1 MKPPTASP
9 LTYFPAYAGLFASL
23 VLAAACN
30 SFLDIQYGTFGFE
43 MLLWAVAFGLTLR
56 LGWRAQGHVSDAG
69 RQGQKMVLILG
80 LIVTVIVF
88 GPLWGFPRA
97 GLAILATLQAA
108 QNCVT
113 VSRRQLHMGLLVSL
127 IMVLFA
133 ASHYR
138 ADWTMLFYLVP
149 YITAVVFTLVAE
161 QINSRVQDVSRE
173 SLGAGSTRGQW
184 AAIVAATTT
193 ILLGGAL
200 FYAITPQVTW
210 YNLFWKYGQPGNIG
224 SQGNAPGSGQTSSGQ
239 GGGGSAGGDQAEYR
253 DQIMRRGGLTLQ
265 DMRDAARRKG
275 MPRWQSSAI
284 DHLADLAESVEV
296 ALTPIRIGLDELWN
310 DFKKWLDEHRQEIA
324 LSLLILIVLS
334 LLVAAW
340 RLLREARPGLWL
352 FAHLDYLRL
361 GILKHHAPGNRGAI
375 QYYAAMQRLLDLHG
389 LDRLPK
395 VNTREYLAR
404 VYRTHAHLSREAKDL
419 TQVFENARYGD
430 EPVSP
435 SELIQMRER
444 YRRMFHNVDSIDT
457 ACG

>member
-1 MKPPTASP
+1 MKSPIASP

-23 VLAAACN
+23 VLAAVCN

-43 MLLWAVAFGLTLR
+43 TLLWAVAFGLTLR
-56 LGWRAQGHVSDAG
+56 LGWRARGQVSDSG
-69 RQGQKMVLILG
+69 KQGQKMVLILG

-88 GPLWGFPRA
+88 LPLWGFPRA

-133 ASHYR
+133 ASHHR

-161 QINSRVQDVSRE
+161 QINRRVQDVSRE
-173 SLGAGSTRGQW
+173 SLGAGSAGGQW

-200 FYAITPQVTW
+200 FYAVTPQVTW
-210 YNLFWKYGQPGNIG
+210 YKLFWKYGQPAFIGN
-224 SQGNAPGSGQTSSGQ
+224 QGNSPGSGLTTGGQ
-239 GGGGSAGGDQAEYR
+239 GMNGSAGGDQAEYR
-253 DQIMRRGGLTLQ
+253 EEIMRRGGLTLK
-265 DMRDAARRKG
+265 DMREAARRKG
-275 MPRWQSSAI
+275 MPEWQSSAI
-284 DHLADLAESVEV
+284 DHLADLAERVEM
-296 ALTPIRIGLDELWN
+296 ALTPIRLGLDELWN
-310 DFKKWLDEHRQEIA
+310 DFKRWLNEHRQEIA
-324 LSLLILIVLS
+324 LSLLILIAVS
-334 LLVAAW
+334 LLVASW

-361 GILKHHAPGNRGAI
+361 GILRLHAPGKHGAI
-375 QYYAAMQRLLDLHG
+375 QYYAAMRRLLDLHG
-389 LDRLPK
+389 LDRLPTT
-395 VNTREYLAR
+395 NTREYLAR
-404 VYRTHAHLSREAKDL
+404 VYRTHAHVGREAKEL
-419 TQVFENARYGD
+419 TQVFENARYGN
-430 EPVSP
+430 EPVS
-435 SELIQMRER
+435 SAELIRMREE
-444 YRRMFHNVDSIDT
+444 YRRMFQNVDSVDT